1 MEGIIMGKWSKK
13 ARETQAARM
22 KMYWKS
28 KRQHKE
34 ITSTPVLSEGG
45 MLGSDTIVEKLNDI
59 KAIVGEIQTLIG
71 G

>member
-1 MEGIIMGKWSKK
+1 MGKWSKK

-34 ITSTPVLSEGG
+34 ITKACTPVLSEGG